1 MQTKNSILPRW
12 LTLEGAS
19 TYSGLTIRTLQNY
32 IAAGH
37 VRSSNVVAPGNT
49 RGRRLLDRAS
59 LDAFIEEGLTR
70 PPSDIPMNRG
80 RKTKRSNEAAVIAGT
95 AQ

>member
-1 MQTKNSILPRW
+1 MQTKKNAIAPRW

-37 VRSSNVVAPGNT
+37 IRSSNVVATGKT

-59 LDAFIEEGLTR
+59 LDDFIEEGLTR

-80 RKTKRSNEAAVIAGT
+80 RKTKRSEAVAGSA

>member
-32 IAAGH
+32 ITAGH
-37 VRSSNVVAPGNT
+37 IVSANVVAPGNS

-80 RKTKRSNEAAVIAGT
+80 RKTKRSNEADAIGAT
-95 AQ
+95 A